1 MTKKKNYRIFEGLRI
16 AVPLTF
22 ISGFLNAFTF
32 VTQGGRFAGVQSG
45 NVISWAYYF
54 ALKDYRQVINFTVP
68 IAFFALGQI
77 FTYLA
82 KRWFD
87 ETHHFWHLGSSL
99 ILTLITVIAALITPF
114 VSDFYTNALVAFVA
128 SIQVETFQKIHGA
141 PYASVM
147 MTGNVKNAARL
158 YFKGIYEKNKQFR
171 EQGRNIFLIIASF
184 ATGVYMSTRL
194 SYHFGEYTLWFVIIP
209 LLWVDYLLW
218 LEKKS
223 IN

>member
-1 MTKKKNYRIFEGLRI
+1 MTRKNYRIFEGLRI

-32 VTQGGRFAGVQSG
+32 VTQGRRFAGVQSG
-45 NVISWAYYF
+45 NVISWAYYL
-54 ALKDYRQVINFTVP
+54 AMGNYVQVVQFTVP
-68 IAFFALGQI
+68 IVFFALGQV

-87 ETHHFWHLGSSL
+87 ETHHFWHFGSSL
-99 ILTLITVIAALITPF
+99 ILTIITIFTATITPF
-114 VSDFYTNALVAFVA
+114 VSEYYTNALVAFVA

-158 YFKGIYEKNKQFR
+158 YFKGVYEHNKEFR
-171 EQGRNIFLIIASF
+171 EQGRHIFVIIASF
-184 ATGVYMSTRL
+184 ATGVYVSTRL
-194 SYHFGEYTLWFVIIP
+194 SYHFGEFTLWFALIP
-209 LLWVDYLLW
+209 LLLVNYLLW
-218 LEKKS
+218 VEKRS
-223 IN
+223 LGY